1 MADIRFKTEWLTQ
14 IALLAHCGT
23 PDQMTDLCNAI
34 QLAAQG
40 LPVDELSGLVAV
52 LFNPIAEDIEQMSEL
67 KKKRANAGSEGGK
80 QKVAN
85 GSKSVAKTKQNV
97 AKDSK
102 EKEEEREEDGE
113 AERESEKENV
123 PHTPLKEKDKEKGE
137 EGEEEKEEER
147 EISCFPAVDGV
158 ETCVIEADT
167 LPSIIAEAIPA
178 PLFVP
183 EADPNRLTD
192 RMLEDEFDALWLL
205 YPRKSGKKDAL
216 RHYKAARK
224 SGVAYDTIEDGIKRY
239 AQHIRDEHTEEQYIA
254 MGSTWFC
261 GHRWEDK
268 YARHGPKPGS
278 MEWLAEIARGERQ
291 V

>member
-40 LPVDELSGLVAV
+40 LPVSELSGLVAV

-113 AERESEKENV
+113 AERETEKENV

-147 EISCFPAVDGV
+147 EISCSPAVDGV

-167 LPSIIAEAIPA
+167 LPSVIAEAIPA

-192 RMLEDEFDALWLL
+192 RMLEEEFDALWLL

-224 SGVAYDTIEDGIKRY
+224 SGVAYDTIEDGIRRY
-239 AQHIRDEHTEEQYIA
+239 VRHIEAEHTDEQYIA

-261 GHRWEDK
+261 GHRWEDT
-268 YARHGPKPGS
+268 YARPSPKPGS

>member
-1 MADIRFKTEWLTQ
+1 MAEIRFNTGWLTA
-14 IALLAHCGT
+14 IGLAAKCGT
-23 PDQMTDLCNAI
+23 PEEVMDICIAI
-34 QLAAQG
+34 QRASLG
-40 LPVDELSGLVAV
+40 EEVGELSPLVEL
-52 LFNPIAEDIEQMSEL
+52 LFNPIAEEIEAKHELSRVRSEA
-67 KKKRANAGSEGGK
+67 R
-80 QKVAN
+80 
-85 GSKSVAKTKQNV
+85 KSNKTPTNSDKTATKNNKTSQ
-97 AKDSK
+97 

-113 AERESEKENV
+113 AERETEKENV

-147 EISCFPAVDGV
+147 EISCSPAVDGV
-158 ETCVIEADT
+158 ETCVIEVDT
-167 LPSIIAEAIPA
+167 LPSVIAEAIPA

-192 RMLEDEFDALWLL
+192 RMLEDEFNALWLL

-239 AQHIRDEHTEEQYIA
+239 VQHIRDEHTDEQYIA

-261 GHRWEDK
+261 GHRWEDT
-268 YARHGPKPGS
+268 YARPSPKPGS

>member
-1 MADIRFKTEWLTQ
+1 MATQKFKTEWLEQ
-14 IALLAHCGT
+14 IALLAKCGT
-23 PDQMTDLCNAI
+23 ADDVVSLCDAI
-34 QLAAQG
+34 ARALDG
-40 LPVDELSGLVAV
+40 DYEGELSPLVQLV
-52 LFNPIAEDIEQMSEL
+52 FNPIAKSLKDSEATS
-67 KKKRANAGSEGGK
+67 KRNSANAKQPLSDRLATAERPLSE
-80 QKVAN
+80 N
-85 GSKSVAKTKQNV
+85 ERPLSE
-97 AKDSK
+97 

-147 EISCFPAVDGV
+147 EISCSPAVDGV
-158 ETCVIEADT
+158 ETCVIDADT
-167 LPSIIAEAIPA
+167 LPSVIAEAIPT

-224 SGVAYDTIEDGIKRY
+224 SGVAYDTIEDGIRRY
-239 AQHIRDEHTEEQYIA
+239 VRHIEAEHTDEQYIA

-261 GHRWEDK
+261 GHRWEDT
-268 YARHGPKPGS
+268 YARPSPKPGS

>member
-1 MADIRFKTEWLTQ
+1 MATQKFKTEWLEQ
-14 IALLAHCGT
+14 IALLAKCGT
-23 PDQMTDLCNAI
+23 ADDVVSLCDAI
-34 QLAAQG
+34 TRALDG
-40 LPVDELSGLVAV
+40 DYEGELSPIVQLV
-52 LFNPIAEDIEQMSEL
+52 FNPIAKSL
-67 KKKRANAGSEGGK
+67 KDGEATSKRNSANAKQPPSDRSATAQRPLSE
-80 QKVAN
+80 
-85 GSKSVAKTKQNV
+85 
-97 AKDSK
+97 

-113 AERESEKENV
+113 AERETEKENV

-147 EISCFPAVDGV
+147 ELSCSPAVDGV

-167 LPSIIAEAIPA
+167 LPSVIADAIPT

-183 EADPNRLTD
+183 ETDPNRLTD

-224 SGVAYDTIEDGIKRY
+224 SGVAYDTIEDGIRRY
-239 AQHIRDEHTEEQYIA
+239 ARHIEAEHTDEQYIA

-261 GHRWEDK
+261 GHRWEDT
-268 YARHGPKPGS
+268 YARPSPKPGS

>member
-1 MADIRFKTEWLTQ
+1 MAEIKFKTEWLTQ
-14 IALLAHCGT
+14 IALLASCGT
-23 PDQMTDLCNAI
+23 AEDVADLCASI
-34 QLAAQG
+34 QKVSQG
-40 LPVDELSGLVAV
+40 LPANEMSSLTETLFLPIKESIEAERELSRVR
-52 LFNPIAEDIEQMSEL
+52 SEAR
-67 KKKRANAGSEGGK
+67 KN
-80 QKVAN
+80 N
-85 GSKSVAKTKQNV
+85 KTSTNSDKTATKNNKTLQ
-97 AKDSK
+97 

-113 AERESEKENV
+113 AERESEKEKI

-147 EISCFPAVDGV
+147 ELSCSPAVGGV

-167 LPSIIAEAIPA
+167 LPSVIAEAIPA

-183 EADPNRLTD
+183 EADSNRLTD
-192 RMLEDEFDALWLL
+192 RVLEDEFDALWLL

-224 SGVAYDTIEDGIKRY
+224 SGVAYDTIEDGIRRY
-239 AQHIRDEHTEEQYIA
+239 VRHIEAEHTEEQYIA

-261 GHRWEDK
+261 GHRWEDT
-268 YARHGPKPGS
+268 YARPSPKPGS

>member
-1 MADIRFKTEWLTQ
+1 MARIEFKTEWLTQ
-14 IALLAHCGT
+14 IGLLSKCGE
-23 PDQMTDLCNAI
+23 PDDVVNLCAAI
-34 QLAAQG
+34 QRASLGEDVGELA
-40 LPVDELSGLVAV
+40 PMVEL

-67 KKKRANAGSEGGK
+67 KKKRVNAGSQGGK
-80 QKVAN
+80 QKVAKSSKSVAKV
-85 GSKSVAKTKQNV
+85 SKSVAKTKQNV
-97 AKDSK
+97 AKVSK

-147 EISCFPAVDGV
+147 EISCSPAEDGV
-158 ETCVIEADT
+158 ETCA
-167 LPSIIAEAIPA
+167 LPA
-178 PLFVP
+178 PQFVA
-183 EADPNRLTD
+183 ETDPKKLTD
-192 RMLEDEFDALWLL
+192 RTLEDEFDALWLL

-216 RHYKAARK
+216 RHYKAARR
-224 SGVAYDTIEDGIKRY
+224 SGVDYDTIEDGIKRY
-239 AQHIRDEHTEEQYIA
+239 AEHIQAEHTEEQYIA

-261 GHRWEDK
+261 GHRWEDH
-268 YARHGPKPGS
+268 YARPSPKPGS

>member
-1 MADIRFKTEWLTQ
+1 MATQKFKTEWLEQ
-14 IALLAHCGT
+14 IALLAKCGT
-23 PDQMTDLCNAI
+23 ADDVVSLCDAIARALDGDYEGDLSPI
-34 QLAAQG
+34 
-40 LPVDELSGLVAV
+40 VHLV
-52 LFNPIAEDIEQMSEL
+52 FNPIAKSLKDIEATS
-67 KKKRANAGSEGGK
+67 KRNAANAKQPLSDRQTTAERPLSE
-80 QKVAN
+80 
-85 GSKSVAKTKQNV
+85 SERPLSE
-97 AKDSK
+97 
-102 EKEEEREEDGE
+102 EKEEGREEEGE
-113 AERESEKENV
+113 AERESDKENV

-147 EISCFPAVDGV
+147 EISCSPAVDGV

-167 LPSIIAEAIPA
+167 LPSVIAQAIPA

-192 RMLEDEFDALWLL
+192 RMLEEEFDALWLL

>member
-1 MADIRFKTEWLTQ
+1 MANKGFTVPYGLSAQVEFIGRADGLD
-14 IALLAHCGT
+14 AAV
-23 PDQMTDLCNAI
+23 AY
-34 QLAAQG
+34 LAAVEKYFEDGERPEG
-40 LPVDELSGLVAV
+40 LTTSAEIIFGLARPALDDCRERSASG
-52 LFNPIAEDIEQMSEL
+52 
-67 KKKRANAGSEGGK
+67 KKGAKAK
-80 QKVAN
+80 QKLNEAN
-85 GSKSVAKTKQNV
+85 GKLNEANSSYFEQ
-97 AKDSK
+97 

-147 EISCFPAVDGV
+147 ELSCSPAVDGV

-167 LPSIIAEAIPA
+167 LPSVIAEAIPA

-239 AQHIRDEHTEEQYIA
+239 VQHIRDEHTDEQYIA
-254 MGSTWFC
+254 MGSTWFS
-261 GHRWEDK
+261 GHRWEDT
-268 YARHGPKPGS
+268 YARPSPKPGS